1 MDDTPEEA
9 AARAQPLSAACPPPT
24 TTHRAAAPRANGTLV
39 RKRTSAWAPREAGGC
54 WTCDQPPMCSVEGTR
69 PWRQR
74 ELGRRHDRHPRGHAT
89 GPPVAASDRLR
100 LESRL
105 ERISSIRA
113 PTPATV
119 ARMPAPDAPA
129 AKVSMDDLGEE
140 PSVAPKAAWSLSSLL
155 GLDKCCAPASVTV
168 FAQQL
173 EVTRHPRARL
183 HWAVGAWLRARCR

>member
-1 MDDTPEEA
+1 VAPA
-9 AARAQPLSAACPPPT
+9 GAGSSPRPSPARACRAPA
-24 TTHRAAAPRANGTLV
+24 HRSL
-39 RKRTSAWAPREAGGC
+39 
-54 WTCDQPPMCSVEGTR
+54 
-69 PWRQR
+69 
-74 ELGRRHDRHPRGHAT
+74 
-89 GPPVAASDRLR
+89 PVTVYGWKVDF
-100 LESRL
+100 

-113 PTPATV
+113 STV
-119 ARMPAPDAPA
+119 AGMPAPDAPA